1 MAVTRYVRSR
11 FKIHIQANQ
20 IKDIAKVKE
29 GNQTTYTLEGAT
41 YEEMDPDELK
51 MMAYLAYIILR
62 YGWIF

>member
-20 IKDIAKVKE
+20 IKDTAKVKE
-29 GNQTTYTLEGAT
+29 GNQTTYTIEGQT
-41 YEEMDPDELK
+41 FEEMEPDELQF
-51 MMAYLAYIILR
+51 MAYLAYTILR